1 MSPPR
6 EPDDGEYLADG
17 SIKRTLDVP
26 EELALLPIRDL
37 VVFPYMVV
45 PLMVSRELSV
55 SAIDEALATP
65 DRLVLLAAQ
74 KDEREDEPHF
84 DGIHRVGTI
93 GMIMRM
99 RKLSDGRIKIL
110 VQGLMRAQV
119 RDLVSER
126 PCFVVRA
133 ERLSDAE
140 PAAQDR
146 AGEAE
151 LEALLRSV
159 KDDLQKYAD
168 GGKAL
173 SPELIAILGSV
184 EEPGRL
190 ADLVASNLAM
200 KVAVGQPLLEE
211 LRPLERLR
219 VVSRFL
225 RKEVEILEVQATI
238 QTRAK
243 EEMSKAQR
251 EYFLREQLR
260 QIQSEL
266 GGGAPGKG
274 DVDALRERVA
284 QAGMSEEARL
294 EAERQLRRL
303 EQANP
308 DSSESGVIRAYVEW
322 LAEVPWGHATDDN
335 LDLRLA
341 RKILDEDHHGLD
353 DVKDRILEHL
363 GVLKLTRARHANGA
377 GAPKAQILCFVG
389 PPGVGKT
396 SLGRS
401 IARALGRKFVRMSLG
416 GVRDEAEIRGH
427 RRTYVGAMPGRV
439 IQGMRQAGSIN
450 PVFILDEI
458 DKLGSDF
465 RGDPSSALLEV
476 LDPEQNA
483 SFRDH
488 YLGVGYDLSKVL
500 FIATANAIDPIPKAL
515 GDRMEI
521 IRLPGYTEDEKV
533 EIARRHVV
541 PRQLDA
547 NGLDEATLKIPPA
560 TLRAIVTGHTR
571 EAGLRELNRQ
581 VAQICRKVARKVAEE
596 VDLGRAPSP
605 LRVTAAALRKYLG
618 PPMPQIGGANEVDE
632 VGAATGLAWTP
643 FGGEVLRVEAQW
655 MPGRG
660 SLILTGQLGDVM
672 KESAMTALSFARARA
687 ADLGLKAG
695 FYAEREIHIH
705 VPAGAV
711 PKDGPSAGV
720 TMACALVS
728 LLTAQPVKR
737 TVAMTGEIT
746 LRGRVL
752 PVGGLKEK
760 LLAAARA
767 GITAV
772 IVPQGNQH
780 DVEELDKRALK
791 GLRILFARSM
801 EDVLAVA
808 LKTHEKTGRTRS
820 PTSKRPRANA

>member
-1 MSPPR
+1 VT
-6 EPDDGEYLADG
+6 DGNDEVLADG
-17 SIKRTLDVP
+17 SLRRTLEVP
-26 EELALLPIRDL
+26 DTLALLPIRDL

-55 SAIDEALATP
+55 EAIHAALATP
-65 DRLVLLAAQ
+65 DRLVLLCAQ
-74 KDEREDEPHF
+74 HDEREDEPPA
-84 DGIHRVGTI
+84 DRLYPIGTI

-99 RKLSDGRIKIL
+99 RKLSDGRIKVL
-110 VQGLMRAQV
+110 VQGLMRARV
-119 RDLVSER
+119 TGVVKAR
-126 PCFVVRA
+126 PCFEVRV
-133 ERLSDAE
+133 ERLNDA
-140 PAAQDR
+140 PAESPPVRGQ
-146 AGEAE
+146 EAE
-151 LEALLRSV
+151 VEALLRSV
-159 KDDLQKYAD
+159 KDDLQKYAE

-173 SPELIAILGSV
+173 SPELISILGGV
-184 EEPGRL
+184 DEPGRL

-200 KVAVGQPLLEE
+200 KVPTGQPLLEE

-219 VVSRFL
+219 IVSALL

-266 GGGAPGKG
+266 GGGR
-274 DVDALRERVA
+274 DAGRGEMDTLRERIEG
-284 QAGMSEEARL
+284 AGMPEEARA
-294 EAERQLRRL
+294 EADRQLRRL
-303 EQANP
+303 EQTHA
-308 DSSESGVIRAYVEW
+308 DSVEAGVIRAYVEW
-322 LAEVPWGHATDDN
+322 LAEVPWHTATDDT
-335 LDLRLA
+335 LDIPAA
-341 RKILDEDHHGLD
+341 RRILDEDHHGLE

-363 GVLKLTRARHANGA
+363 GVLKLTRARNRNGN
-377 GAPKAQILCFVG
+377 GKATHSRQGSILCFVG

-401 IARALGRKFVRMSLG
+401 IAKALGRKFVRMSLG

-439 IQGMRQAGSIN
+439 IQGMKQAASVN

-458 DKLGSDF
+458 DKLGADF
-465 RGDPSSALLEV
+465 RGDPAAALLEV

-488 YLGVGYDLSKVL
+488 YLGVAYDLSRVL
-500 FIATANAIDPIPKAL
+500 FIATANATDPIPKAL
-515 GDRMEI
+515 YDRMEV
-521 IRLPGYTEDEKV
+521 IRIAGYDEDEKL

-541 PRQLDA
+541 PRQLEA
-547 NGLDEATLKIPPA
+547 AGLDEESLKLPPA
-560 TLRAIVTGHTR
+560 TLRAIVGDYTR
-571 EAGLRELNRQ
+571 EAGLRDLERQ
-581 VAQICRKVARKVAEE
+581 VAQICRKVARQVAEE
-596 VDLGRAPSP
+596 TDRGKRPTKISVAPGQ
-605 LRVTAAALRKYLG
+605 LRKYLG
-618 PPMPQIGGANEVDE
+618 PPHPRLGQQNEIDE

-643 FGGEVLRVEAQW
+643 FGGEVLRVESQW

-672 KESAMTALSFARARA
+672 KESAMTALSYARARSSS
-687 ADLGLKAG
+687 LGLKAG

-728 LLTAQPVKR
+728 LLTGQPIKR
-737 TVAMTGEIT
+737 SVAMTGEIT

-767 GITAV
+767 GMSAV
-772 IVPQGNQH
+772 IVPEGNAR
-780 DVEELDKRALK
+780 DIEALPEK
-791 GLRILFARSM
+791 SIRGLRVILARTM
-801 EDVLAVA
+801 DDVLAAA
-808 LKTHEKTGRTRS
+808 LLESKTTRS
-820 PTSKRPRANA
+820 RLRGHRVDA